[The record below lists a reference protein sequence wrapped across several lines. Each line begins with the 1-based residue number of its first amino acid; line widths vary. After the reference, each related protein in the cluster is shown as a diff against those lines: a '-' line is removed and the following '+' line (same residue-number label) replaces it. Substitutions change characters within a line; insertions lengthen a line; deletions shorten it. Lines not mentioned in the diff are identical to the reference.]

1 MNTQGTAHV
10 TSEQATQQARRAQG
24 GFVPAEVRTERLP
37 VQNWQD
43 GELKVGDP
51 VFYKGERYW
60 LERVPA
66 SWDVTT
72 FVCISDMKIDPT
84 PGRYA
89 PKGRMS
95 FHVPADAV
103 TLAPKGKP
111 GRRAPTMADVQ
122 RIERQNEGKT
132 DVGDTVAEM
141 LRGKTLDDMYT
152 LAARFLR
159 VPEDELRTKY
169 GHLNNGQQRMNLG
182 NRMRSWEKKYGK

>member
-1 MNTQGTAHV
+1 MNGEMNV
-10 TSEQATQQARRAQG
+10 TPKQAPQQARRTQG
-24 GFVPAEVRTERLP
+24 SFVPAEIQASGLT

-51 VFYKGERYW
+51 IFYKGDRYW
-60 LERVPA
+60 IERAPA
-66 SWDVTT
+66 SWSETV

-103 TLAPKGKP
+103 TLAPRAKP
-111 GRRAPTMADVQ
+111 GRRAPTVADVQ
-122 RIERQNEGKT
+122 RIERQAEGKT

-141 LRGKTLDDMYT
+141 LRGKSLDEMYT

-169 GHLNNGQQRMNLG
+169 SHLNNGQQRMNLG